1 MCKASEYNGGRGEYS
16 SYEGRGDFS
25 PSSAIP
31 CDCPE
36 DQAKIAAQ
44 SPKQIEQKTPLQ
56 ITNRSGTKWG
66 VQW

>member
-31 CDCPE
+31 CECPGEKAIE
-36 DQAKIAAQ
+36 DKSA
-44 SPKQIEQKTPLQ
+44 KQIEKKSPLQ
-56 ITNRSGTKWG
+56 ITDRTLSKWG